1 MKGDRDFG
9 LIVRMIDHC
18 NRILEIKERFGNSFD
33 VFSKDTAYQDAVNM
47 NLFQIGELSNH
58 LSGSFKE
65 IAVDIPWHMMYGIR
79 NILAHAY
86 VIVDKETVWLTVEKD
101 IPVLIKQLSKYINE

>member
-33 VFSKDTAYQDAVNM
+33 VFSKDTAYQNAVNM
-47 NLFQIGELSNH
+47 NLFQIG
-58 LSGSFKE
+58 
-65 IAVDIPWHMMYGIR
+65 AD
-79 NILAHAY
+79 
-86 VIVDKETVWLTVEKD
+86 
-101 IPVLIKQLSKYINE
+101 